1 MPLRVPL
8 RPSPLGHESP
18 GMVEPGAGS
27 YIHLEGSRA
36 RTAVMGVLNVT
47 PDSFSDGG
55 IHNASVDAAIT
66 RIQEMVEEGA
76 DIIDIGGQ
84 STRPGAEIVSLDQ
97 ELSRV
102 IPVIS
107 AARALGVTACISI
120 DTFRAEVA
128 RQAVA
133 AGADMINDVS
143 GGLLDDNMLATAAQL
158 MVPICLMH
166 YRGDPATMQG
176 LAHYP
181 AGGVLATVAEE
192 LEGRV
197 AAALR
202 AGVPRWNII
211 VDPGIGFAKT
221 AEQVQHRPSM
231 FIFTL
236 VCGVVGCFVSGIRS
250 HSELL

>member
-1 MPLRVPL
+1 
-8 RPSPLGHESP
+8 
-18 GMVEPGAGS
+18 
-27 YIHLEGSRA
+27 
-36 RTAVMGVLNVT
+36 MGVLNVT

-55 IHNASVDAAIT
+55 IHNASVDAAVT

-143 GGLLDDNMLATAAQL
+143 GGLLDDDMLATAAQL

-166 YRGDPATMQG
+166 YRGDPATMLG

-202 AGVPRWNII
+202 AGVPRWNIV

-221 AEQVQHRPSM
+221 AEQVQHRPSI

-236 VCGVVGCFVSGIRS
+236 ICGVVGCFVSEIRS
-250 HSELL
+250 HSELLSPPPTRGSKPLNTKLQNFE